1 METIRFRVQHADGR
15 VEELVTESSQVLVG
29 SGRHCEIRL
38 PIDEARVEH
47 VLIQVAPAGLRA
59 TARAFDPPPKLDEVE
74 FTQAPVRADAVLAI
88 GKTRIVISVAASPEG
103 RAHVLR
109 AGGKSNPRVYAY
121 LALGVAGSVA
131 MIAAHGQHGS
141 GMAEPAKVPAL
152 FEASAAACPQTAER
166 ADAVAQDRLSLAVAK
181 QERSPFHPEDG
192 VDAVPLYLT
201 AEACFRASGDRG
213 DADEAA
219 ASADHLKKQMTEEFR
234 FHRVRLQRSIALQ
247 QWNAAEHEAGLLLSF
262 LTRGGEYATWL
273 SNLRRKI
280 LLNYISKKER

>member
-103 RAHVLR
+103 RTSFAQVAR
-109 AGGKSNPRVYAY
+109 A
-121 LALGVAGSVA
+121 
-131 MIAAHGQHGS
+131 
-141 GMAEPAKVPAL
+141 
-152 FEASAAACPQTAER
+152 T
-166 ADAVAQDRLSLAVAK
+166 
-181 QERSPFHPEDG
+181 
-192 VDAVPLYLT
+192 
-201 AEACFRASGDRG
+201 RASTRIWLWAWRG
-213 DADEAA
+213 
-219 ASADHLKKQMTEEFR
+219 ASR
-234 FHRVRLQRSIALQ
+234 
-247 QWNAAEHEAGLLLSF
+247 
-262 LTRGGEYATWL
+262 
-273 SNLRRKI
+273 
-280 LLNYISKKER
+280 

>member
-1 METIRFRVQHADGR
+1 MDTIRFRVQHADGR
-15 VEELVTESSQVLVG
+15 IEELVTESSQVLVG

-38 PIDEARVEH
+38 PVDQARVEH

-88 GKTRIVISVAASPEG
+88 GKTRITISAAASIEG

-109 AGGKSNPRVYAY
+109 AGAKRNPRVYAY
-121 LALGVAGSVA
+121 LVLGLAGCIAMVVARGR
-131 MIAAHGQHGS
+131 HGS
-141 GMAEPAKVPAL
+141 GLNEPAKVPAL
-152 FEASAAACPQTAER
+152 FETSAVRCPETAER
-166 ADAVAQDRLSLAVAK
+166 ADAVAQDRMSLAVAK

-192 VDAVPLYLT
+192 VEAVPLYLT
-201 AEACFRASGDRG
+201 AESCFRASGDVG

-219 ASADHLKKQMTEEFR
+219 ANAERLKKQMTEEFR

-247 QWNAAEHEAGLLLSF
+247 RWNVAEREAGLLLSF

-280 LLNYISKKER
+280 LLTYISKKER